1 MIAGNKNNLLSL
13 DRKGMHK
20 ASIVSQATVMY
31 DLGGSSGFKEEP
43 IRSNDPQPTT
53 VGDIEEMQLV

>member
-1 MIAGNKNNLLSL
+1 MNTDQGVKVYQNAMIAGNKNNLLSL

-43 IRSNDPQPTT
+43 IRSNEP
-53 VGDIEEMQLV
+53 